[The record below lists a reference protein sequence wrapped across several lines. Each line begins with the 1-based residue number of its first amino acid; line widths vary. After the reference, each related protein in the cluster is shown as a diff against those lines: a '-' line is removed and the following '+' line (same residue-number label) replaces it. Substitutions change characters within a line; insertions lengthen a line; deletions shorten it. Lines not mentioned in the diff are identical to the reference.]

1 MNEAPGAEFYTE
13 VLPDGRTAVFRG
25 PRPANPPG
33 KYPRSPQERWDSQNL
48 ASLGTR
54 VRVETAR
61 AFLAY
66 CQAQG
71 LTPYAALKQFVET
84 KAAPYLGGS

>member
-1 MNEAPGAEFYTE
+1 MNEGPSAEYYTE
-13 VLPDGRTAVFRG
+13 RLPDGRIAMFRG

-33 KYPRSPQERWDSQNL
+33 KYPRSPQERWDSQHL
-48 ASLGTR
+48 VTISTR

-66 CQAQG
+66 CQTQG
-71 LTPYAALKQFVET
+71 LTPYAVSKQFVET
-84 KAAPYLGGS
+84 KAAPYRGGS